1 RTGAGLEKGETGPAP
16 ELERRCGATEDE
28 VREAIS
34 DRDASHPSP
43 DVPSDSRV
51 PSISRRC
58 IGSRRTDRRAREGA
72 PPMKEEGGRT
82 KSRRTL
88 AAALALARPLVPP
101 TGIATAAAAGK
112 PAPTGK
118 VNINTAT
125 AQQLTVL
132 PGVGEKLAARIVEY
146 RQKSGGFKSV
156 SELMNVQGIG
166 EKNLAKI
173 QSYLT
178 VSG

>member
-1 RTGAGLEKGETGPAP
+1 MKFQRVVATG
-16 ELERRCGATEDE
+16 
-28 VREAIS
+28 
-34 DRDASHPSP
+34 
-43 DVPSDSRV
+43 
-51 PSISRRC
+51 
-58 IGSRRTDRRAREGA
+58 
-72 PPMKEEGGRT
+72 
-82 KSRRTL
+82 
-88 AAALALARPLVPP
+88 LALVLALVAS
-101 TGIATAAAAGK
+101 TGLATAAGK

-132 PGVGEKLAARIVEY
+132 PGVGEKLAARIVDY
-146 RQKSGGFKSV
+146 RQKSGGFKTV

-178 VSG
+178 TGGDASKAASK